1 MPAIVVLGAQ
11 WGDEGK
17 GKATDQLSQH
27 VDFSVKYNGGSN
39 AGHTVVVDGEKF
51 ALHLIPT
58 GILSPRVNPVIG
70 NGAVID
76 LKVLFDEIDALE
88 MRGVSCQR
96 LLVSSR
102 AHLVTPYS
110 LCIDSGSEA
119 LRGDNAIGTTKRGIG
134 PTYAEKMYRTGLQ
147 VQDLFSPE
155 ELGRKVT
162 EIAKL
167 KNPIIENV
175 YHLDPPDPLT
185 VTEELL
191 QFSERLR
198 PHVVNTSL
206 VLNNAL
212 DENRVVLFEGGQA
225 TMLDI
230 DHGTYPYVTSS
241 NCTAGGACTGTGI
254 GPTRIDR
261 VVGIM
266 KAYTTRVG
274 EGPFPTELTDKVGE
288 RLRELGNEYGAT
300 TGRARRTG
308 WFDAVVG
315 RYAVRVNGLT
325 DLVMTKLD
333 ILSYFDRI
341 PVCVG
346 YETPSGRTDQMPDFS
361 HDFNMAKP
369 IYEEVEGWKGAN
381 IEGLQQWHKLPSAA
395 QRYVEYLEEQVG
407 CRISVIGTGAS
418 REDVIVRHELV

>member
-1 MPAIVVLGAQ
+1 MPAVVVLGAQ

-17 GKATDQLSQH
+17 GKATDQLSQY
-27 VDFSVKYNGGSN
+27 VDYSVKYNGGNN
-39 AGHTVVVDGEKF
+39 AGHTVVVNGEKF

-70 NGAVID
+70 NGTVID
-76 LKVLFDEIDALE
+76 LKVLFKEIEELE

-110 LCIDSGSEA
+110 LCVDEGSEK
-119 LRGDNAIGTTKRGIG
+119 LRGDKAIGTTKRGIG

-147 VQDLFSPE
+147 VQDLYDPE
-155 ELGRKVT
+155 GLGEKIT

-167 KNPIIENV
+167 KNPIIEEV
-175 YHLDPPDPLT
+175 YHLDPPDPVR

-191 QFSERLR
+191 QYSERLR
-198 PHVVNTSL
+198 PMVANTSL

-241 NCTAGGACTGTGI
+241 NCTAGGACTGSGI

-266 KAYTTRVG
+266 KAYITRVG
-274 EGPFPTELTDKVGE
+274 EGPFPTELHDEVGE
-288 RLRELGNEYGAT
+288 HLRQLGGEYGAT

-308 WFDAVVG
+308 WFDTVVA
-315 RYAVRVNGLT
+315 RYSVRVNGLT

-333 ILSYFDRI
+333 VLSDFEKI
-341 PVCVG
+341 PVCTG
-346 YETPSGRTDQMPDFS
+346 YETPRGRTDQMPDFS
-361 HDFNMAKP
+361 RDFTLARP
-369 IYEEVEGWKGAN
+369 IYEEVEGWKGSDIA
-381 IEGLQQWHKLPSAA
+381 GLREWHKLPKAA
-395 QRYVEYLEEQVG
+395 QNYVEYIEDQVG
-407 CRISVIGTGAS
+407 CRISVIGTGPS
-418 REDVIVRHELV
+418 REDAIVRHDLI

>member
-1 MPAIVVLGAQ
+1 MPAVVVLGAQ

-27 VDFSVKYNGGSN
+27 VDFSVKYNGGNN
-39 AGHTVVVDGEKF
+39 AGHTVVVNGEKF

-70 NGAVID
+70 NGTVID
-76 LKVLFDEIDALE
+76 LKVLFSEIEELE
-88 MRGVSCQR
+88 MRGVSCHR

-110 LCIDSGSEA
+110 LCVDEGSEI
-119 LRGDNAIGTTKRGIG
+119 LRGDKAIGTTKRGIG

-147 VQDLFSPE
+147 VQDLFDPE
-155 ELGRKVT
+155 ALGEKVT
-162 EIAKL
+162 EIARL
-167 KNPIIENV
+167 KNPIIKDV
-175 YHLDPPDPLT
+175 YRLDPPDPVQ

-206 VLNNAL
+206 ILNNAL
-212 DENRVVLFEGGQA
+212 DEGRVVLFEGGQA

-241 NCTAGGACTGTGI
+241 NCTAGGACTGSGV

-261 VVGIM
+261 VVGVM

-274 EGPFPTELTDKVGE
+274 EGPFPTELTGEVGE
-288 RLRELGNEYGAT
+288 KLRQLGGEFGAT

-308 WFDAVVG
+308 WFDTVVG

-346 YETPSGRTDQMPDFS
+346 YETPSGRTDQMPDYS
-361 HDFNMAKP
+361 QDFAAARP
-369 IYEEVEGWKGAN
+369 IYEEIEGWKGAN
-381 IEGLQQWHKLPSAA
+381 IEGVRDWHKLPAAA

-418 REDVIVRHELV
+418 RENAIVRHKLV

>member
-1 MPAIVVLGAQ
+1 MPAVVVLGAQ

-17 GKATDQLSQH
+17 GKATDQLSKD
-27 VDFSVKYNGGSN
+27 VDFAVKYNGGNN
-39 AGHTVVVDGEKF
+39 AGHTVVVNGETF

-58 GILSPRVNPVIG
+58 GILSPRVTPVIG
-70 NGAVID
+70 NGTVID
-76 LKVLFDEIDALE
+76 LKVLFQEIEELE

-110 LCIDSGSEA
+110 LCIDEGSEL
-119 LRGDNAIGTTKRGIG
+119 LRGDKAIGTTKRGIG

-147 VQDLFSPE
+147 VQDLFDPE
-155 ELGRKVT
+155 GLGDKVT

-167 KNPIIENV
+167 KNPIIEHV
-175 YHLDPPDPLT
+175 YHLDPPDPVE
-185 VTEELL
+185 VTAELL

-198 PHVVNTSL
+198 PMVTNTSL

-212 DENRVVLFEGGQA
+212 DEERVVLFEGGQA

-261 VVGIM
+261 VVGVM

-274 EGPFPTELTDKVGE
+274 EGPFPTELNDEVGE
-288 RLRELGNEYGAT
+288 QLRQLGGEFGAT
-300 TGRARRTG
+300 TGRPRRTG
-308 WFDAVVG
+308 WFDAVVVS
-315 RYAVRVNGLT
+315 YAVRVNGLT

-333 ILSYFDRI
+333 VLSEYETI
-341 PVCVG
+341 PVCTG
-346 YETPSGRTDQMPDFS
+346 YEIPGGRTDQMPDS
-361 HDFNMAKP
+361 AKDFAAARP
-369 IYEEVEGWKGAN
+369 IYEEISGWKGSD
-381 IEGLQQWHKLPSAA
+381 IEGITDWRKLPEAA
-395 QRYVEYLEEQVG
+395 QKYVEFVEDQVG

-418 REDVIVRHELV
+418 REDAIVRHELI